1 MPGWDDSNSPLSCS
15 SVFICGLPTIATVTV
30 PVACCAPAGLA
41 AVAAAAGWAAVGAP
55 AGALVAAGC
64 AAGALVAAA
73 GAAGALVA
81 GACPA
86 CPHAAMRRLRKATN
100 EVAGDH
106 QWVGRDE
113 ADRGELIPAAPYR
126 LP

>member
-81 GACPA
+81 G
-86 CPHAAMRRLRKATN
+86 
-100 EVAGDH
+100 DH

>member
-41 AVAAAAGWAAVGAP
+41 AVAA
-55 AGALVAAGC
+55 AAGC